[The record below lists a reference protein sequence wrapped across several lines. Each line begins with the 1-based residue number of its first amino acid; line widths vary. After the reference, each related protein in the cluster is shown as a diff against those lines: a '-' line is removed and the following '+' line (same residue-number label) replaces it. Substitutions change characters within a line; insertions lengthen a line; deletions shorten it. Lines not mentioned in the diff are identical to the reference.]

1 MEENSQLDKII
12 FQYNHTYKMPCNIL
26 ITLSLNVV
34 ILGSN
39 TIQCTSKTLDK
50 GYLDTYCPIQGFA
63 ITIKRK
69 INVHAQSQ
77 ILEI

>member
-1 MEENSQLDKII
+1 MYTDFDKI
-12 FQYNHTYKMPCNIL
+12 
-26 ITLSLNVV
+26 
-34 ILGSN
+34 
-39 TIQCTSKTLDK
+39 LDK
-50 GYLDTYCPIQGFA
+50 GYLDTYCPIQGLA